1 VAEEKNLRRIAAQ
14 MAERYGV
21 DPQLYVRLI
30 ERESGFDPKARGAA
44 GELGLSQI
52 MAATARD
59 PGYGV
64 RPIDDRLD
72 PVENLRFGAEYLAAL
87 IRAFDGDY
95 TKALQAYNGG
105 VGNVKRGTTSDAA
118 RNYASELLAGVQIST
133 KGGEDLGPRVS
144 KGVEAPI
151 DPRGMDD
158 IAALVDQLFPERPR
172 LRAPSAPDLQRTREM
187 GQMSPLSRLGI
198 PGLGA
203 IDTYSAPR
211 IQAVTNPSMGGIGSL
226 VRSR

>member
-1 VAEEKNLRRIAAQ
+1 MAEEKNLRRIAAQ

-87 IRAFDGDY
+87 VRAFDGDY

-133 KGGEDLGPRVS
+133 KGGEDLGPRAS
-144 KGVEAPI
+144 EAPI

-158 IAALVDQLFPERPR
+158 IAALVDQLFPERPQ
-172 LRAPSAPDLQRTREM
+172 LRAPSAPDLQRTRQM

-198 PGLGA
+198 HGLGA

>member
-1 VAEEKNLRRIAAQ
+1 MAEEKNLRRIAAQ

-52 MAATARD
+52 MAETARA

-87 IRAFDGDY
+87 VRAFDGDY

-226 VRSR
+226 TRGR

>member
-1 VAEEKNLRRIAAQ
+1 MAEEKNLRRIAAQ

-87 IRAFDGDY
+87 VRAFDGDY

-133 KGGEDLGPRVS
+133 KGGEDLGPRAS
-144 KGVEAPI
+144 EAPI

-158 IAALVDQLFPERPR
+158 IAALVDQLFPEQPQ
-172 LRAPSAPDLQRTREM
+172 LRAPSAPDLQRTRQM

-226 VRSR
+226 TRGR